1 MQEHWEQS
9 LITLQ
14 LANTGL
20 DSFLGKNLDIYV
32 GFILL
37 RLDVI
42 SYMSARDL
50 MDIGIWEEIWLVTS
64 FYSLN

>member
-64 FYSLN
+64 IYSMN